1 MSFLCSCDKCTQ
13 GPEHF
18 ELVSRVLLFSFVVTT
33 SIQLFLKFQATLSGG
48 FSCRHVNYSAHLLSG
63 APYARAFWR
72 MAFAGR
78 WATLFLK
85 LLDIINSL
93 LLRPVGLVHVGC
105 NNSSPTTR

>member
-48 FSCRHVNYSAHLLSG
+48 FSCRHVNYPAHLLSG
-63 APYARAFWR
+63 APYARAF
-72 MAFAGR
+72 
-78 WATLFLK
+78 
-85 LLDIINSL
+85 
-93 LLRPVGLVHVGC
+93 
-105 NNSSPTTR
+105 